1 MTAQISP
8 ELEVI
13 IRPFQKFV
21 DVQGVVSIPSATI
34 RPPEATAD
42 IVTESPDVSVI
53 DRRITGNIDQILSRA
68 KPWDINANI
77 GVDLGNEIEF
87 RGFGAVLPLAGAIHL
102 TQSGQGAMQALGVVQ
117 VSKRTK
123 IDVIGQNLDLN
134 YAQIRF
140 DGDMLNPRLSIEGE
154 KQIEGQTV
162 GVRIRGTASN
172 PNITVFNDAGLD
184 EYQAM
189 NALVTGR
196 ISESSDL
203 GITEQGFRSQVT
215 NHLAAAGLSLGLL
228 GTRDLTNQIGHAFGF
243 QSLTIDASGSS
254 DDTNVNVTGYI
265 TPDLYLRYGVG
276 VFNAEST
283 LSMRY
288 QLTRRVYIEA
298 TSAAENMVDVIYRWK
313 F

>member
-1 MTAQISP
+1 MYQSLTAVSQ
-8 ELEVI
+8 VI
-13 IRPFQKFV
+13 LTRF
-21 DVQGVVSIPSATI
+21 
-34 RPPEATAD
+34 
-42 IVTESPDVSVI
+42 
-53 DRRITGNIDQILSRA
+53 LSRA

-172 PNITVFNDAGLD
+172 PNITVFNDAGL
-184 EYQAM
+184 M
-189 NALVTGR
+189 NTK
-196 ISESSDL
+196 
-203 GITEQGFRSQVT
+203 Q
-215 NHLAAAGLSLGLL
+215 
-228 GTRDLTNQIGHAFGF
+228 
-243 QSLTIDASGSS
+243 
-254 DDTNVNVTGYI
+254 
-265 TPDLYLRYGVG
+265 
-276 VFNAEST
+276 
-283 LSMRY
+283 
-288 QLTRRVYIEA
+288 
-298 TSAAENMVDVIYRWK
+298 
-313 F
+313 

>member
-1 MTAQISP
+1 M
-8 ELEVI
+8 
-13 IRPFQKFV
+13 
-21 DVQGVVSIPSATI
+21 
-34 RPPEATAD
+34 
-42 IVTESPDVSVI
+42 
-53 DRRITGNIDQILSRA
+53 
-68 KPWDINANI
+68 
-77 GVDLGNEIEF
+77 
-87 RGFGAVLPLAGAIHL
+87 
-102 TQSGQGAMQALGVVQ
+102 
-117 VSKRTK
+117 
-123 IDVIGQNLDLN
+123 DLN

-215 NHLAAAGLSLGLL
+215 NHLAAAGLSLGLS

>member
-1 MTAQISP
+1 M
-8 ELEVI
+8 
-13 IRPFQKFV
+13 
-21 DVQGVVSIPSATI
+21 
-34 RPPEATAD
+34 
-42 IVTESPDVSVI
+42 
-53 DRRITGNIDQILSRA
+53 
-68 KPWDINANI
+68 
-77 GVDLGNEIEF
+77 
-87 RGFGAVLPLAGAIHL
+87 
-102 TQSGQGAMQALGVVQ
+102 
-117 VSKRTK
+117 
-123 IDVIGQNLDLN
+123 DLN

-215 NHLAAAGLSLGLL
+215 NHLAAAGLSLGLS

-243 QSLTIDASGSS
+243 
-254 DDTNVNVTGYI
+254 
-265 TPDLYLRYGVG
+265 
-276 VFNAEST
+276 
-283 LSMRY
+283 
-288 QLTRRVYIEA
+288 RV
-298 TSAAENMVDVIYRWK
+298 
-313 F
+313 

>member
-1 MTAQISP
+1 MQISV
-8 ELEVI
+8 L
-13 IRPFQKFV
+13 
-21 DVQGVVSIPSATI
+21 
-34 RPPEATAD
+34 
-42 IVTESPDVSVI
+42 
-53 DRRITGNIDQILSRA
+53 
-68 KPWDINANI
+68 
-77 GVDLGNEIEF
+77 DLGNEIEF

-215 NHLAAAGLSLGLL
+215 NHLAAAGL
-228 GTRDLTNQIGHAFGF
+228 
-243 QSLTIDASGSS
+243 
-254 DDTNVNVTGYI
+254 
-265 TPDLYLRYGVG
+265 LRFVR
-276 VFNAEST
+276 N
-283 LSMRY
+283 
-288 QLTRRVYIEA
+288 
-298 TSAAENMVDVIYRWK
+298 
-313 F
+313 